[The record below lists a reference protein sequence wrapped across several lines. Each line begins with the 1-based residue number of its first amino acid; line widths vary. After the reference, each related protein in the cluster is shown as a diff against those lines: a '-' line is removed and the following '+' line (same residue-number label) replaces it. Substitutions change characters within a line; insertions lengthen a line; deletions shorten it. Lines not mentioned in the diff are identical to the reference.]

1 MGLFVFRKQPT
12 KGEMDFLQKEF
23 PSVLPQISN
32 VLQSV
37 NRQML
42 LILKTND
49 LIRGIEHTLKT
60 NRRMGAFRV
69 MSSCCIRSVY
79 NEKLENARNGF
90 DKFILTVAQYW
101 QLLKINVFYG
111 FLSLGNIY
119 FTLKDSFRS
128 TSSKSIVAV

>member
-1 MGLFVFRKQPT
+1 
-12 KGEMDFLQKEF
+12 MDFLQKEF
-23 PSVLPQISN
+23 PTVLPQISY
-32 VLQSV
+32 VLESV

-79 NEKLENARNGF
+79 NEKLENAKNGF

-101 QLLKINVFYG
+101 QLLKINVFYS
-111 FLSLGNIY
+111 FLTLGSIY
-119 FTLKDSFRS
+119 YTFKDSFRL
-128 TSSKSIVAV
+128 TSMKSVIVA